1 MPERDIKMAAKV
13 VELSMK
19 KDDKLKALEA
29 AIGQIEKNF
38 GKGSV
43 MKASKG
49 VAFGEVR
56 HFAASP

>member
-43 MKASKG
+43 MKMG
-49 VAFGEVR
+49 QNDVADDI
-56 HFAASP
+56 